1 MADLAI
7 HEPKSFESLTMIAR
21 ERSIQDGI
29 RGVEERQ
36 HNNRVYYY
44 NDEQA
49 LEKEKYDGKTAA
61 NYSVK
66 KKIINKKRS

>member
-1 MADLAI
+1 
-7 HEPKSFESLTMIAR
+7 MIAR